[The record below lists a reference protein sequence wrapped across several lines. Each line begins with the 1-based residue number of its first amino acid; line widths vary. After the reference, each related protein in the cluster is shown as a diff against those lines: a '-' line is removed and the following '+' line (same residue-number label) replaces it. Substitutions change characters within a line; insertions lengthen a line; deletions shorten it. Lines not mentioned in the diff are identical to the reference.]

1 MIFSSKH
8 KLAVLLLATMYLAG
22 GCIRGPASEA
32 TSLPD
37 ISLTDQNGKPVVL
50 STLKGKPLLVD
61 FIYTSCPGPCRTLT
75 QSMERVA
82 QKLGPALGQ
91 QVTFVSISIDPE
103 HEGPP
108 QLLSYSKALDANRA
122 GWFFLSGSP
131 DQIDAT
137 LSAFGLRRERTPGGD
152 IEHLEEVILVGT
164 DGREFKV
171 YKGDVLHVDSV
182 LADLQEAAHG

>member
-22 GCIRGPASEA
+22 GCSRGPASEA

-122 GWFFLSGSP
+122 GWFFLSESP
-131 DQIDAT
+131 DQIDAA